1 MATTRYVAGDFMSG
15 TDSKKSKK
23 VSFKGHLICTFYDVD
38 DSNLARRATKKTFDL
53 RSIDHYVYPFA
64 PGVIW
69 FAKNDLF
76 MNYTTGRIYKCTKS
90 GLGLK
95 YKKLPLAEWIYV
107 KTAIIGVPTE
117 AVKSLSLTRDGDGSH
132 VMRATWKTPDALRLA
147 TSGRRCSGFT
157 VTWTISLDGVKTP
170 IKVVHTPGAGA
181 EAATL
186 NLNNFTAT
194 SVPKG
199 YPTTYNRSS
208 FAPYT
213 GRRIASVSVSVV
225 PRNAAGNGTA
235 AASDTYK
242 LGIPRTPSVSALAH
256 NAQTGRV
263 SGTITTDAGND
274 KFERALTQY
283 EVIVEDT
290 SKTGSQRTR
299 TTTSDSSGSTSLA
312 DIGYDV
318 TNRYQLTYA
327 QHVKVTVRARAR
339 GYNGDSAWAQSVHYV
354 SFPAVATL
362 SKPIVNGK
370 AQTCSSRD
378 STGKMTVNVATNSTA
393 EHPVDQI
400 ILEALVNTTAMTAE
414 VASGT
419 EGWQEM
425 GAVDNAQCTAL
436 TCAVGDVY
444 PETRGHTTWV
454 RAKTWHDIED
464 VFYRYSAPI
473 ELTELKTPIP
483 SAADDECDITRVT
496 PAADGKSMVVV
507 CAWDKKGAG
516 SRDDATGTQLTWSDA
531 EDAWTSTEGPD
542 EHEFTW
548 HDATSA
554 SSAYYFTGTITVKG
568 LKEGVPYHF
577 RARRYMDDEDGR
589 RTYGAWSDMKTA
601 MTVTAPGTVVLVPE
615 SPVVTRG
622 RDVRFS
628 WTFDSDSAQVAWE
641 LLTPDN
647 TIIARGNDAMGS
659 YTVSAARIAGL
670 YGASAASMSA
680 RVRVSTGGD
689 FVTSES
695 VTVLLADPPTLAVSM
710 AAQSTAQPLAFDAVS
725 SATCSL
731 ACTLYADG
739 GDGAEPAGKRA
750 QAARDTVWTSV
761 VAPTWTAS
769 DGSYTATVTLPT
781 GLDLLDKC
789 SYTLEAVATDSS
801 TGLQSAMSTAHTAIA
816 WAHQAPSPSPD
827 TSITPNDGIDDE
839 EDDPN
844 AIRQPR
850 CTISLVRAEGHVDG
864 DVYDIYRVTQDGVE
878 LAGSGFVPPV
888 AERTYEKTA
897 DTEVDDGTTYYV
909 LVDGE
914 YVEVAEPTAEGL
926 PDYYELTAIAAL
938 EIVDEYAP
946 IGAGPCAYRVVT
958 RTPDGD
964 MEWRDFDYALPGD
977 VLRFDWDGY
986 ALELPYDIS
995 LGDSWSKDFEGRA
1008 HLDGDVQGYWGA
1020 STTRKATLSADL
1032 VRAEDDL
1039 DQTALRA
1046 LAKYAGPVCVRTP
1059 DASRFDANVSV
1070 SIDQSADSPLTAISL
1085 DAEAIAPTGIYDVR
1099 EGETEEP

>member
-1 MATTRYVAGDFMSG
+1 MADTIYMAGDAITG
-15 TDSKKSKK
+15 TDSKKAKKVNFKKHLKYMQYKVGADGYARKASKK
-23 VSFKGHLICTFYDVD
+23 VFSHMTTFDGTLLFGKGTQYLNYNTGHL
-38 DSNLARRATKKTFDL
+38 
-53 RSIDHYVYPFA
+53 
-64 PGVIW
+64 
-69 FAKNDLF
+69 
-76 MNYTTGRIYKCTKS
+76 YKCTKA
-90 GLGLK
+90 GVGLK
-95 YKKLPLAEWIYV
+95 VKGRAFAEWKYV
-107 KTAIIGVPTE
+107 RTYIIGPPTQ
-117 AVKSLSLTRDGDGSH
+117 AVKSLSVTRDGGGSH
-132 VMRATWKTPDALRLA
+132 TMRATWKTPDALRLA
-147 TSGRRCSGFT
+147 TSGIRCSGFT
-157 VTWTISLDGVKTP
+157 VTWTVVIAGKKNP
-170 IKVVHTPGAGA
+170 IKVVQAAGAGA

-186 NLNNFTAT
+186 NLNNFDAT

-199 YPTTYNRSS
+199 FPKS
-208 FAPYT
+208 FDRNSFYPYT
-213 GRRIASVSVSVV
+213 GHKIESVSVAVV
-225 PRNAAGNGTA
+225 PKNAAGVGTS
-235 AASDTYK
+235 AASDSYK
-242 LGIPRTPSVSALAH
+242 FGAPRKPSVSALAH

-274 KFERALTQY
+274 KLERALTQY

-299 TTTSDSSGSTSLA
+299 TTTSNSSGSTSLA

-318 TNRYQLTYA
+318 TNRFQLTYA

-378 STGKMTVNVATNSTA
+378 STGKMTVNVATNSTK
-393 EHPVDQI
+393 EHPVDRI

-425 GAVDNAQCTAL
+425 GAVDNDKCTAL

-483 SAADDECDITRVT
+483 TAADDECDIIRVT

-507 CAWDKKGAG
+507 CAWDKVGAG

-548 HDATSA
+548 RDATSA
-554 SSAYYFTGTITVKG
+554 SSAYYYTGTITVKG

-589 RTYGAWSDMKTA
+589 RTFGAWSDMKTA
-601 MTVTAPGTVVLVPE
+601 MAVTAPGTVVLVPE

-628 WTFDSDSAQVAWE
+628 WTFDSSSAQVAWE
-641 LLTPDN
+641 LLAPDN

-659 YTVSAARIAGL
+659 YTIPAARIAGL

-710 AAQSTAQPLAFDAVS
+710 AALSTAQPLSFSAES

-769 DGSYTATVTLPT
+769 GGSYGATVTLPA

-789 SYTLEAVATDSS
+789 GYTLEVVATDPS
-801 TGLQSAMSTAHTAIA
+801 TGLQSPMATAHTAIA

-827 TSITPNDGIDDE
+827 TSITPNDGIEDE

-850 CTISLVRAEGHVDG
+850 CTISLVRADGHVDG
-864 DVYDIYRVTQDGVE
+864 DVYDIYRVTQDGAE
-878 LAGSGFVPPV
+878 LAGRGFVPPPP
-888 AERTYEKTA
+888 ERTYAKTA
-897 DTEVDDGTTYYV
+897 DTEVDEGKTYYAKSG
-909 LVDGE
+909 DT
-914 YVEVAEPTAEGL
+914 YTEVATPTPEGL
-926 PDYYELTAIAAL
+926 PDYYELTSIASL

-946 IGAGPCAYRVVT
+946 MGDGPCAYRVVT

-964 MEWRDFDYALPGD
+964 MEWRDFDYTLPCE
-977 VLRFDWDGY
+977 VLRFDWDGN

-995 LGDSWSKDFEGRA
+995 LGDSWSKDFESRA

-1059 DASRFDANVSV
+1059 DASRFDASVSV
-1070 SIDQSADSPLTAISL
+1070 SIDQGADSPLTAVSI
-1085 DAEAIAPTGIYDVR
+1085 DADAIAPTGTYDVR
-1099 EGETEEP
+1099 EAETEEP